1 MAFCAAH
8 GIDNAFGLP
17 TNAVLRADPPIV
29 EDADACAVKRAEDN
43 QIVLHTYVETRYHAR
58 S

>member
-17 TNAVLRADPPIV
+17 TNAVL
-29 EDADACAVKRAEDN
+29 
-43 QIVLHTYVETRYHAR
+43 HTYVETRYHAR